1 MAVFRRVQ
9 WGCGRRSPNR
19 IYSGSRHVPSISPA
33 DASFAIHIDCDN
45 LWIYETEFAVPTSER
60 QDLIFSQALPNLLDR
75 FSRWKIKATFFVV
88 GRDLQRHSCVAFCKR
103 ALSEGHRIANH
114 TLSHRVDFSRLDE
127 AEKLREIEAGHAAI
141 VAATG
146 TSPVGFRAPGY
157 HVDAAIISS
166 LARLGYQYDSSVLPG
181 PTGYLIKAY
190 MLARGQGA
198 KGKSFGSWRSL
209 FASSSP
215 CRLAV
220 SKDRHL
226 MEYPIATFPYVRLA
240 IHSTF
245 VYSFGLEYLR
255 KAVSLLSRTPGHHI
269 YLLHAID
276 GLDHPAPEEFGGR
289 LVPLAKSFA
298 QRMEILE
305 EIGRLLSGRVVLTED
320 VASAALNDGAI
331 S

>member
-1 MAVFRRVQ
+1 M
-9 WGCGRRSPNR
+9 
-19 IYSGSRHVPSISPA
+19 

-45 LWIYETEFAVPTSER
+45 LWIYETEFAVPISDR

-75 FSRWKIKATFFVV
+75 FLRWKIKATFFVV
-88 GRDLQRHSCVAFCKR
+88 GRDLQRPSCVAFCKR

-157 HVDAAIISS
+157 HVDAAIIRS
-166 LARLGYQYDSSVLPG
+166 LVRLGYQYDSSVLPG

-215 CRLAV
+215 RQLAV
-220 SKDRHL
+220 SQGHNL
-226 MEYPIATFPYVRLA
+226 MQYPVATFPYARLA

-245 VYSFGLEYLR
+245 VYSFGLKYLR
-255 KAVSLLSRTPGHHI
+255 RAISMLSRTPGHHI

-289 LVPLAKSFA
+289 LVPLTKSFT
-298 QRMEILE
+298 QRMQILE
-305 EIGRLLSGRVVLTED
+305 EIGRLLSARVVLTED
-320 VASAALNDGAI
+320 VANAALKSCAI